1 MLAKRRLNMAAPRII
16 SAWAILHIRTGD
28 VQVNDNG
35 IITWKHFSRYWSSV
49 RGISRLPTD
58 HIVGVSNILHD
69 PWKLADETVE
79 LHMIWD
85 TAKLMSRHHN
95 GAWAGFM
102 WSIL

>member
-1 MLAKRRLNMAAPRII
+1 MLAKRRLNMAAPMII

-35 IITWKHFSRYWSSV
+35 ITTWKRFSRYWSSV
-49 RGISRLPTD
+49 RGIHRLQAN
-58 HIVGVSNILHD
+58 HIVRANTIIHD
-69 PWKLADETVE
+69 PWKFADQTVD

-85 TAKLMSRHHN
+85 TSKLMSRYHN